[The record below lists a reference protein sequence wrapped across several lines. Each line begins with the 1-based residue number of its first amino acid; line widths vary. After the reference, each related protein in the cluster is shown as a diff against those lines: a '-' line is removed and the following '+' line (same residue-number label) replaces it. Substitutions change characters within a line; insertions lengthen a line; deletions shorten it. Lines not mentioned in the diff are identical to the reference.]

1 MIQPQ
6 PTYNGKFM
14 FQKIFTELDYLASGI
29 LQIPA
34 GTEKPSKP
42 AKDNSYVRSSLPV
55 REAYA
60 TDFRLCTGFLLHRR
74 RCFGR
79 GASYS
84 FCDRTVR
91 FFCSVTTRMS
101 LTRPLFVQRC
111 NVLCSKRSVVP
122 PHSPCD
128 VY

>member
-42 AKDNSYVRSSLPV
+42 AKDNSYVRRSL
-55 REAYA
+55 RMWG
-60 TDFRLCTGFLLHRR
+60 TRLTNFASF
-74 RCFGR
+74 RCFTVLRERCRWWYIVLVSRLDRETQLFQRRDLPLNFFFSCSGATFFVPR
-79 GASYS
+79 GSS
-84 FCDRTVR
+84 FPHP
-91 FFCSVTTRMS
+91 
-101 LTRPLFVQRC
+101 PL
-111 NVLCSKRSVVP
+111 
-122 PHSPCD
+122 
-128 VY
+128 